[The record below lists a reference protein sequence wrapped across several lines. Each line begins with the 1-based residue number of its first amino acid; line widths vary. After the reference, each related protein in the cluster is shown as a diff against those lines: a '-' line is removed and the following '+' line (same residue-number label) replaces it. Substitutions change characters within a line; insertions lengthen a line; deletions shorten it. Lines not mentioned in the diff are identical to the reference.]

1 MFDRDIKEILILL
14 PCLLMALTFHE
25 LSHGYAAYRLGD
37 DTAKNDGRLSL
48 NPIKHIDWIG
58 LLFLLAA
65 GFGWAKPVMV
75 NPNNLRNPKTGMA
88 LVAAAGP
95 LSNLLL
101 AFITLAI
108 VLPLIALTD
117 APVLVFTVI
126 EQFAWLNIVLF
137 TFNLIPIPPL
147 DGSKIIAG
155 FLPDNLYEKFISYE
169 RFGSIIFIILIVTG
183 MTSRIISP
191 IANGIFDIFFRI
203 ALRVHIWG
211 ANFF

>member
-1 MFDRDIKEILILL
+1 
-14 PCLLMALTFHE
+14 
-25 LSHGYAAYRLGD
+25 
-37 DTAKNDGRLSL
+37 
-48 NPIKHIDWIG
+48 
-58 LLFLLAA
+58 
-65 GFGWAKPVMV
+65 
-75 NPNNLRNPKTGMA
+75 
-88 LVAAAGP
+88 
-95 LSNLLL
+95 SNLLL